1 MPYHHLTQQE
11 RYVISHMTMAG
22 FSQAQI
28 ARRLGRDRGTISRE
42 LRRNTHPYDHTYF
55 YDVAQDQAQRRRTQ
69 ANQRYRLA
77 TGQLGEVVR
86 DRLRQTWSPEQIAG
100 RLQQDYP
107 DDPDMHVSH
116 ETIYQ
121 WVYRHHA
128 QGWHQHLRRRRPRR
142 RPRIPNRIPRGLI
155 RDRVGIEQRP
165 KIVERRKRFGD
176 WEADTVE
183 GAKGTGGL
191 ATHVERRSRYLLA
204 GKLSDKR
211 ADTYARTTTRL
222 YRDLP
227 ASLRR
232 TITGDNGK
240 EFAQFKTIER
250 QLKVR
255 VYFARPYAAWER
267 GTNENTNGLLREF
280 FPKGSDF
287 TKVSHHQVARA
298 TKLLNNRPRKCLNY
312 RTPAQVLS
320 AIPGVA
326 LRN

>member
-1 MPYHHLTQQE
+1 MPTAHLTREE
-11 RYVISHMTMAG
+11 RYMICHMRMAC
-22 FSQAQI
+22 FSQAAI

-42 LRRNTHPYDHTYF
+42 LKRNTSAHAQTYF
-55 YDVAQDQAQRRRTQ
+55 YDVAQDQAEQRRTQ
-69 ANQRYRLA
+69 ANQHYKLDTGRL
-77 TGQLGEVVR
+77 GDFVR
-86 DRLRQTWSPEQIAG
+86 DHLRKSWSPEQIAG
-100 RLQQDYP
+100 RLKQDLP
-107 DDPDMHVSH
+107 HDPDMHVSH
-116 ETIYQ
+116 EAIYQ

-128 QGWHQHLRRRRPRR
+128 QGWHRHLRRGRPRR
-142 RPRIPNRIPRGLI
+142 RPRVPNRIPHGLI

-165 KIVERRKRFGD
+165 KIVEQRRRFGD

-211 ADTYARTTTRL
+211 ADTYTRTTTRL

-240 EFAQFKTIER
+240 EFAKFKMIER
-250 QLKVR
+250 QLNVR
-255 VYFARPYAAWER
+255 VYFARPYAPWER
-267 GTNENTNGLLREF
+267 GSNENTNGLLREF
-280 FPKGSDF
+280 FPKGTDF

-298 TKLLNNRPRKCLNY
+298 TRLLNNRPRKCLNY
-312 RTPAQVLS
+312 RSPAEVLS
-320 AIPGVA
+320 TIPGVA